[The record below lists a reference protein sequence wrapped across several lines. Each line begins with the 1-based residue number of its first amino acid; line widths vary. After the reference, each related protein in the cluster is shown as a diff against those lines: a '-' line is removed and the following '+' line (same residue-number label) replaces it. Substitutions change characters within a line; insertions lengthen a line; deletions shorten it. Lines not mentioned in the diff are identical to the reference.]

1 MWYEQVHSEPVPA
14 WFMVVMQRHS
24 HPFASLAVTFK
35 SYLGAAPTAFCHSC
49 TWRSLREHDLFT
61 PLKRKPPI
69 GIIVQCWKWWEWHEI
84 TDTSSTP
91 IKQNEK
97 AHGSYNA
104 FPGESTLHLGER
116 RNHPFAPVLNPLQSH
131 SAWWVWYQLFLC
143 SDWREERERLRDS
156 VSETQSQRLR
166 ETQRDSERLRE
177 TQRDSERL
185 REAQRDSERLRE
197 AQRGSER
204 LREAQRGLRETQRGS
219 EERERERETCVFNV
233 VCGDCSGLSQKQDY
247 VQSTTSRPQRLCQQR
262 TPANSQSTLNSWMA
276 GMWCLACL

>member
-14 WFMVVMQRHS
+14 WFMVRMQRHS

-49 TWRSLREHDLFT
+49 TWRSLREHDLLLLWKET
-61 PLKRKPPI
+61 ANWDHCPMLKMMRMTWNHRHFQHTNQTKWK
-69 GIIVQCWKWWEWHEI
+69 GAWFLQCFPWWINPASWWKKK
-84 TDTSSTP
+84 SSICSCP
-91 IKQNEK
+91 QPASVSQRMVGVI
-97 AHGSYNA
+97 
-104 FPGESTLHLGER
+104 
-116 RNHPFAPVLNPLQSH
+116 
-131 SAWWVWYQLFLC
+131 QLFLC
-143 SDWREERERLRDS
+143 SDWREERERLR
-156 VSETQSQRLR
+156 ETQRDSERLR

-185 REAQRDSERLRE
+185 REAQRGSERLRE

-204 LREAQRGLRETQRGS
+204 LREAQRDSERLRETQK
-219 EERERERETCVFNV
+219 ERERETCVFNV